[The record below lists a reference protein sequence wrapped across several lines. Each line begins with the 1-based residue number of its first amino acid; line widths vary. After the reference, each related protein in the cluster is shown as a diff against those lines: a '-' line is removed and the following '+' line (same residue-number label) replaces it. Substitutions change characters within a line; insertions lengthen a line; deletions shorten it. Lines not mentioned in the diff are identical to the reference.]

1 MPFYHKPI
9 WWLCATKIL
18 LLFDQSS
25 GDREADMG
33 FIEGVN
39 FNQHELEGRGRG
51 GEVKVVED
59 FCKALEDT

>member
-1 MPFYHKPI
+1 
-9 WWLCATKIL
+9 
-18 LLFDQSS
+18 
-25 GDREADMG
+25 MG